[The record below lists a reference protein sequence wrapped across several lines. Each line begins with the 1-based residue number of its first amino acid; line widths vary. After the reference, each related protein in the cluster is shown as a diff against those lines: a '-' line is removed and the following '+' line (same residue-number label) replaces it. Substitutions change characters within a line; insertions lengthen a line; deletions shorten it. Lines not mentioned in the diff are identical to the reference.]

1 MANDTKNYDDLKIKE
16 LFTYIKNQKG
26 DFKTKTGKS
35 MSQFQ
40 DFSEKRFF
48 SKETTGDCNN
58 FEFSINVNNEK
69 IQKSNDL
76 NQCESASVTRSNQDI
91 SISEDTYHYTVGAY
105 SSIRSGSKYAYMHS
119 PKTTKMSTYKGKKI
133 SMYIGNTKSV
143 NHITNNKS
151 FVRNEFYN
159 IKDFSGQVE
168 SFSKGVLHLSETI
181 LVKEFVKT
189 SSQIAVDAHYYIF
202 RADIT
207 LNPMKGHFTA
217 FQQIFS
223 GLYGD
228 FVKYEN
234 LFRIFATTHTF
245 SDKNATRM
253 YDAAQVT
260 FVDRANE
267 SLRSNVVRREHQTDI
282 NQNIDLLQEGAVAV
296 RESHNLASSNRG
308 AHFSSDSRLIHEE

>member
-168 SFSKGVLHLSETI
+168 SFSKGVFHLSETI

-245 SDKNATRM
+245 SDKNATRKCN
-253 YDAAQVT
+253 DTVAGFVTNNITTIANARLSREEAANSRQV
-260 FVDRANE
+260 VGLSRENAVNSVRGEGVGAINE
-267 SLRSNVVRREHQTDI
+267 GDQFRI
-282 NQNIDLLQEGAVAV
+282 
-296 RESHNLASSNRG
+296 
-308 AHFSSDSRLIHEE
+308 